1 MNYRDEA
8 LKILMEGRIWTNTAN
23 NEIIIHDNGHKP
35 TETEI
40 QEKIEEVIAAEP
52 MRLLRM
58 ERDELLAESD
68 WRDLPSYPGSNQEA
82 WRTYRQQLRDLPAD
96 TEDAS
101 NPIWPEKPQ

>member
-1 MNYRDEA
+1 MIKIVNGQEVSLTAEEIAVFEQESQDA
-8 LKILMEGRIWTNTAN
+8 LDK
-23 NEIIIHDNGHKP
+23 KP
-35 TETEI
+35 L
-40 QEKIEEVIAAEP
+40 KDLA
-52 MRLLRM
+52 RLRR
-58 ERDELLAESD
+58 ERDQLLAQSD

>member
-1 MNYRDEA
+1 MNYRVEA
-8 LKILMEGRIWTNTAN
+8 LKILMKGRIWTNTAN